1 MTSLTTGDGSSNELP
16 LALVCRAV
24 ISETP
29 TTKSYVFGLQ
39 NGEHL
44 AFDPGQFMNFT
55 FMTDGRPHTRCYS
68 ISSSAG
74 RDALIAITVKKVSG
88 GLVSNWLFD
97 HLRVGD
103 QVRAEGPVGLFT
115 PGRHPSAPLLLLSA
129 GSGITPVASMIR
141 TFADRA
147 LDVDVVFLHFARS
160 PEDIVFRDEMASW
173 AKVLPRARVTVLAT
187 RPAPGSGW
195 VGPTGR
201 LSPRLLEGL
210 VPDVAR
216 RALYCCGPQPFMAAA
231 KTMALD
237 LGVAPEAF
245 HEESFAS
252 FDPAEEIGPAQPSQ
266 AIYDLEFS
274 RSRRTVPCPE
284 GTTVVKAAHAA
295 KLRIQT
301 SCGKGI
307 CGTCRVKL
315 LSGKVDM
322 KHNGG
327 IKQREIDQG
336 WILACCSRPLSN
348 LVIDK

>member
-1 MTSLTTGDGSSNELP
+1 MSTTTSTVSAEELP

-24 ISETP
+24 IQETSAA
-29 TTKSYVFGLQ
+29 KSYVFGLQ
-39 NGEHL
+39 NGDRL

-55 FMTDGRPHTRCYS
+55 FMAGGRPQTRCYS

-74 RDALIAITVKKVSG
+74 RDALIAITVKKVDG

-103 QVRAEGPVGLFT
+103 KVQAEGPVGLFT
-115 PGRHPSAPLLLLSA
+115 PGQRPSSPLLLLSA

-147 LDVDVVFLHFARS
+147 LDLDMVFLHFARS

-173 AKVLPRARVTVLAT
+173 AKALPRAKVIVVAT
-187 RPAPGSGW
+187 RPTSGSGW

-201 LSPRLLEGL
+201 LSAKLLEGL
-210 VPDVAR
+210 VPDVGR
-216 RALYCCGPQPFMAAA
+216 RTLFCCGPQSFMAAA
-231 KTMALD
+231 KAIALD
-237 LGVAPEAF
+237 LGVAPDAI
-245 HEESFAS
+245 HEESFTS
-252 FDPAEEIGPAQPSQ
+252 FDPAEEIGSSELSQ
-266 AIYDLEFS
+266 TIYDVEFG
-274 RSRRTVPCPE
+274 RARRTIPCPE

-295 KLRIQT
+295 KMRILT

-315 LSGKVDM
+315 LSGRVDM
-322 KHNGG
+322 QHNGG

-336 WILACCSRPLSN
+336 WILACCSKPLSN
-348 LVIDK
+348 LVVDK

>member
-1 MTSLTTGDGSSNELP
+1 MPTTTPQASADELP
-16 LALVCRAV
+16 LTLVCRAV
-24 ISETP
+24 IAETL
-29 TTKSYVFGLQ
+29 TAKSYVFGLQ
-39 NGEHL
+39 TGERL
-44 AFDPGQFMNFT
+44 AFDPGQFMTFT
-55 FMTDGRPHTRCYS
+55 FMAGGRPHTRCYS

-74 RDALIAITVKKVSG
+74 RDALIAITVKKVEG

-97 HLRVGD
+97 NLRVGD

-115 PGRHPSAPLLLLSA
+115 PGQHPMAPLLLLSA

-147 LDVDVVFLHFARS
+147 LDADVVFLHFARS
-160 PEDIVFRDEMASW
+160 AEDIVFRDEMASW
-173 AKVLPRARVTVLAT
+173 AKVLPRAKVIVVAT

-201 LSPRLLEGL
+201 LTATLLEGL

-231 KTMALD
+231 KTMALG
-237 LGVAPEAF
+237 LGVAPEAI

-252 FDPAEEIGPAQPSQ
+252 FDPAEEIGDSQPSQ
-266 AIYDLEFS
+266 AIYDLEFT
-274 RSRRTVPCPE
+274 RMRRTLPCPE

-315 LSGKVDM
+315 VSGKVDM
-322 KHNGG
+322 QHNGG
-327 IKQREIDQG
+327 IKQREIEQG
-336 WILACCSRPLSN
+336 WILACCSKPLSN
-348 LVIDK
+348 LVIDR